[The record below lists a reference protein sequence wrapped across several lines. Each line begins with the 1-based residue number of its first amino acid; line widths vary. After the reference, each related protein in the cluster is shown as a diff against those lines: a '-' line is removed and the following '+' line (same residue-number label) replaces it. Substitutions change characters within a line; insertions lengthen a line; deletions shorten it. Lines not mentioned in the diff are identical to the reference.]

1 MRALIA
7 LPLLALALAGCK
19 VTKDEANDS
28 ITAEFNGEIA
38 ENGLSDAG
46 NLAEN
51 VAADIGNDV
60 EQTADKVQ
68 NTDVDIDTDGNKAN

>member
-1 MRALIA
+1 MRSLIA

-19 VTKDEANDS
+19 VSKDEANDS

-38 ENGLSDAG
+38 ENSFEDAS
-46 NLAEN
+46 NFASN
-51 VAADIGNDV
+51 VAGDIGNDV

-68 NTDVDIDTDGNKAN
+68 NTDIDIETDGNKAN

>member
-1 MRALIA
+1 MRTLIV

-38 ENGLSDAG
+38 ENSLADAA
-46 NLAEN
+46 NVTEN
-51 VAADIGNDV
+51 IAADIGNDI
-60 EQTADKVQ
+60 EQTADKVE
-68 NTDVDIDTDGNKAN
+68 NTDVEVDVDANKAN